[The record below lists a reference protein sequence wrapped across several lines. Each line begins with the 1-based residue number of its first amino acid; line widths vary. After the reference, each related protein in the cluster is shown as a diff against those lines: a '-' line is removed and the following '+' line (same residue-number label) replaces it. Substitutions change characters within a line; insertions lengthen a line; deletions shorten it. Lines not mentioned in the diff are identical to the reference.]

1 VAGRG
6 CRFDLAASVKPKLRL
21 RFSGLAPKHLDGIR
35 EHRTD
40 SGNAA
45 VQRFLFWGGTT
56 GLTRE
61 AYYAGW
67 EIIGQ
72 LLRGGMSFHEIATT
86 PAVSFPALIAQA
98 IASILGGGS
107 H

>member
-1 VAGRG
+1 MEFG
-6 CRFDLAASVKPKLRL
+6 ST
-21 RFSGLAPKHLDGIR
+21 GLTPATRPYSA
-35 EHRTD
+35 T
-40 SGNAA
+40 
-45 VQRFLFWGGTT
+45 FWDGTT